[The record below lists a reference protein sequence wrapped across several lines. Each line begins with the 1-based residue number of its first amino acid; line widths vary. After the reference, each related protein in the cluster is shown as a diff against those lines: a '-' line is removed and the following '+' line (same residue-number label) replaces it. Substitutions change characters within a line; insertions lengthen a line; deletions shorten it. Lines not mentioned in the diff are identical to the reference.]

1 MLHRFHSGI
10 AGSLGWAVFLCVPLA
25 VSSRAVSQERPADA
39 AKSAAASPSVDR
51 ILRSWKA
58 REDGTKTLHCVWDTA
73 EVRNGKADRRPALVG
88 SQSECWIGRDNQC
101 RFQTNTE
108 RRGGPTGRE
117 KMHLSTAFD
126 GRVFFSLNWTKPS
139 KLPPRGKIWNFGE
152 RHVGFLTG
160 AMMPLDWAYRPSLRA
175 SLSPERFRLV
185 TEDAIVNGLRC
196 TKLRGYDKK
205 GWSLGSFWFD
215 PRQGD
220 ALVFWDLAGAES
232 LTMPLS
238 LRYQLDKSSGPVVA
252 SWTMSQDDGSNAIS
266 TVKTLEINKELP
278 AETFQISFPPG
289 TTVAVDDGATQEA
302 YIVKPDGTK
311 RAIFNLNSV
320 SPRLRKILIPDNRLH
335 RRAGAAP
342 RRNRFPPQPLCDRDH
357 DGQGQLQKR
366 QDRSIIGS
374 AERYRRNSVLGSPG
388 LVLGPVP
395 PTFRH
400 LRAERIAVAQAAVAR
415 GELTRVPRPE
425 QKRR

>member
-1 MLHRFHSGI
+1 MLHRFHSGV
-10 AGSLGWAVFLCVPLA
+10 AGSLGWVVFLCVPLA

-39 AKSAAASPSVDR
+39 VKSAAASPSVDR
-51 ILRSWKA
+51 ILQSWKA
-58 REDGTKTLHCVWDTA
+58 REDRTKTVHCVWDSQ
-73 EVRNGKADRRPALVG
+73 EVRNGKSDRQPALVG

-139 KLPPRGKIWNFGE
+139 KLPPRGKIWNFGK

-289 TTVAVDDGATQEA
+289 TAVAVDDGATQEA

-320 SPRLRKILIPDNRLH
+320 SPRLRKILIQTTDFTVEPEPLRDAIDFLHNRYAIAITMD
-335 RRAGAAP
+335 RASFKNAKIDPSLEVQSDTAGI
-342 RRNRFPPQPLCDRDH
+342 RFWEVLAWF
-357 DGQGQLQKR
+357 
-366 QDRSIIGS
+366 S
-374 AERYRRNSVLGSPG
+374 A
-388 LVLGPVP
+388 
-395 PTFRH
+395 
-400 LRAERIAVAQAAVAR
+400 QC
-415 GELTRVPRPE
+415 PRPFGIFE
-425 QKRR
+425 QNGSLLLKPL

>member
-10 AGSLGWAVFLCVPLA
+10 AGSLGWAVFLCFHLA
-25 VSSRAVSQERPADA
+25 VSSRAVPQEKPADA
-39 AKSAAASPSVDR
+39 AKSAGTAKSGASPSVDR

-73 EVRNGKADRRPALVG
+73 EAGNGKPGRRPALVA
-88 SQSECWIGRDNQC
+88 SHSECWIGRDNQC

-117 KMHLSTAFD
+117 KIHLSTAYD
-126 GRVFFSLNWTKPS
+126 GRVYFSLNWTKPS
-139 KLPPRGKIWNFGE
+139 TLPPRGKIWNFGQ

-160 AMMPLDWAYRPSLRA
+160 AMMPVDWAYRPSLGA

-220 ALVFWDLAGAES
+220 ALVFWDLARAETS
-232 LTMPLS
+232 KMPLS
-238 LRYQLDKSSGPVVA
+238 LRYQIDKASGPTVA
-252 SWTMSQDDGSNAIS
+252 GWTVTQDDGSDAVS
-266 TVKTLEINKELP
+266 TVKSLEINKEWP
-278 AETFQISFPPG
+278 AETFQIHFPPG
-289 TTVAVDDGATQEA
+289 TAVAVDDGPTQEA

-311 RAIFNLNSV
+311 RTIFNLTSV
-320 SPRLRKILIPDNRLH
+320 SPRLRKILMQTTDFTVEPEPLRDAIDFLHNRYAIAITMD
-335 RRAGAAP
+335 RASFKNAKIDPSLEVQSDTSGI
-342 RRNRFPPQPLCDRDH
+342 RFWEVLTW
-357 DGQGQLQKR
+357 L
-366 QDRSIIGS
+366 S
-374 AERYRRNSVLGSPG
+374 A
-388 LVLGPVP
+388 
-395 PTFRH
+395 
-400 LRAERIAVAQAAVAR
+400 QC
-415 GELTRVPRPE
+415 PRPFGIFE
-425 QKRR
+425 QNGSLLLKPL